1 MPLTNP
7 TNYVYIM
14 TDHRKERAKLR
25 NTLRDTVSL
34 LSNDD
39 LRRLG
44 LIAAQMV
51 IDARKLEDND
61 ESRMGA

>member
-1 MPLTNP
+1 
-7 TNYVYIM
+7 M
-14 TDHRKERAKLR
+14 TDHQKERAKLR

-51 IDARKLEDND
+51 IDAKKLEND
-61 ESRMGA
+61 ALSLVY